1 MTILL
6 RRFSWLL
13 LFCAGTLSHLSSRG
27 VLNPTVMPNLE
38 GLPYQFGS
46 LTRGDLYEVD
56 PLAMGSLPP
65 DRFLYQEVLTPAGAS
80 GLCYLAY
87 FERGK
92 RWSGYPHNV
101 DVCFRSLGW
110 NELDSRAIETPG
122 GAKLQLTDFQR
133 EEEQIRVVY
142 WQQRPSL
149 LPGSQSASQHL
160 ARLGSV
166 DVLRQDIA
174 SVYFEF
180 PVTSAPTD
188 EEFGLAADA
197 LILSL
202 ESLWS
207 RK

>member
-1 MTILL
+1 
-6 RRFSWLL
+6 
-13 LFCAGTLSHLSSRG
+13 
-27 VLNPTVMPNLE
+27 
-38 GLPYQFGS
+38 
-46 LTRGDLYEVD
+46 
-56 PLAMGSLPP
+56 
-65 DRFLYQEVLTPAGAS
+65 
-80 GLCYLAY
+80 
-87 FERGK
+87 
-92 RWSGYPHNV
+92 V
-101 DVCFRSLGW
+101 DVCFRALGW
-110 NELDSRAIETPG
+110 NELDSRPIETPS

-149 LPGSQSASQHL
+149 QPGSQSASQHL
-160 ARLGSV
+160 ARLGTV
-166 DVLRQDIA
+166 DALRQDIA

-188 EEFGLAADA
+188 HEFSLAADA

>member
-1 MTILL
+1 MRSI
-6 RRFSWLL
+6 RRLAWLL

-27 VLNPTVMPNLE
+27 ILNPTVMPKLE
-38 GLPYQFGS
+38 SLPSHFGPLS
-46 LTRGDLYEVD
+46 RAESYELD
-56 PLAMGSLPP
+56 PLSLGSIAP
-65 DRFLYQEVLTPAGAS
+65 DRFLYQEVLTPAGDS

-101 DVCFRSLGW
+101 DVCYRSLGW
-110 NELDSRAIETPG
+110 SELDSRIIETPG
-122 GAKLQLTDFQR
+122 GARLQLTDFQR
-133 EEEQIRVVY
+133 EDKQIRVVY

-149 LPGSQSASQHL
+149 LPGFQTAAQHL
-160 ARLGSV
+160 ARLGSL
-166 DVLRQDIA
+166 DALRQDIA

-180 PVTSAPTD
+180 PVSSAPTD
-188 EEFGLAADA
+188 EEFGLAAHA